1 MSSLTQGIINQ
12 KLQDTVDDKNN
23 SWLQSY
29 ERNIFFVCV
38 RWTSGTEAAAAVFGS
53 WQTAG
58 TADISFILKEKKN
71 MFPLTIIKAQH
82 ELFTL
87 EEQCN
92 ISCIESW
99 LCWLL
104 YINYKVI
111 CSLNLS
117 CCYLRNQSCD
127 THDDVQYL
135 IYETWNQRQKTV
147 KPLCVCV
154 SGWGGYGECVISSE
168 LLQPQRTACSRQIQ
182 PQTRGKSYSMSHV
195 QIIVCTRFVKM
206 MMIKESK
213 SPSDCLHK
221 NCNTFC

>member
-111 CSLNLS
+111 CSLSLS
-117 CCYLRNQSCD
+117 CCYLRNQSCG

-147 KPLCVCV
+147 KPLFQAEEDTESVLSV
-154 SGWGGYGECVISSE
+154 QSSFSHRE
-168 LLQPQRTACSRQIQ
+168 LPAAVRSSLRLGVNPILWAMF
-182 PQTRGKSYSMSHV
+182 K
-195 QIIVCTRFVKM
+195 
-206 MMIKESK
+206 
-213 SPSDCLHK
+213 
-221 NCNTFC
+221 

>member
-38 RWTSGTEAAAAVFGS
+38 RWTSGTEAAAAVFGP

-111 CSLNLS
+111 CSLSLS

-147 KPLCVCV
+147 KPLFQAEEDTESVLSV
-154 SGWGGYGECVISSE
+154 QSSFSHRE
-168 LLQPQRTACSRQIQ
+168 LPAAVRSSLRLGVNPILWAMF
-182 PQTRGKSYSMSHV
+182 K
-195 QIIVCTRFVKM
+195 
-206 MMIKESK
+206 
-213 SPSDCLHK
+213 
-221 NCNTFC
+221 

>member
-12 KLQDTVDDKNN
+12 KIQDTVDDKNN

-38 RWTSGTEAAAAVFGS
+38 RWTSGTETAAAVFGS

-111 CSLNLS
+111 CSLSLS

-147 KPLCVCV
+147 KPLFQAEEDTESVLSV
-154 SGWGGYGECVISSE
+154 QSSFSHRE
-168 LLQPQRTACSRQIQ
+168 LPAAVRSSLRLGVNPILWAMF
-182 PQTRGKSYSMSHV
+182 K
-195 QIIVCTRFVKM
+195 
-206 MMIKESK
+206 
-213 SPSDCLHK
+213 
-221 NCNTFC
+221 

>member
-12 KLQDTVDDKNN
+12 KIQDTVDDKNN

-38 RWTSGTEAAAAVFGS
+38 RWTSGTETAAAVFGS

-111 CSLNLS
+111 CSLSLS
-117 CCYLRNQSCD
+117 CCYLRNQSCG

-147 KPLCVCV
+147 KPLFQAEEDTESVLSV
-154 SGWGGYGECVISSE
+154 QSSFSHRE
-168 LLQPQRTACSRQIQ
+168 LPAAVRSSLRLGVNPILWAMF
-182 PQTRGKSYSMSHV
+182 K
-195 QIIVCTRFVKM
+195 
-206 MMIKESK
+206 
-213 SPSDCLHK
+213 
-221 NCNTFC
+221 